1 MNSREAG
8 WESGRQSRAS
18 STEDTAQGA
27 SRISRLRNHNAI
39 TLTKRRKIPAGLGK
53 NKILLGEVG
62 SNSAMLQMDQEGSG
76 ASGVYRA
83 KAVGWELLR
92 SLLGKL

>member
-18 STEDTAQGA
+18 STEDTARGA

-39 TLTKRRKIPAGLGK
+39 TLNKRRKIPAGLGK
-53 NKILLGEVG
+53 NKILLGEAD
-62 SNSAMLQMDQEGSG
+62 SSSAMLQMGQKGSG

-83 KAVGWELLR
+83 RVVGWELLR
-92 SLLGKL
+92 S